1 MLLFAFLMV
10 CSLKNISS
18 VVIYIN
24 IYSLKNDSA
33 IIFPRGTK
41 PLLMTWTLTSFIYFV
56 LYGDIYGFLSS
67 QPDSSTLAGFRM
79 TEPKQWWLATW
90 PSHDSATCSLRHFWL
105 GLRGSDIQ
113 SNAVIHTH
121 PRQVCT
127 HSDLACF
134 RFLGSPPPV
143 GDANISE
150 KHCELQNLQHRH
162 NSHENTYSILL
173 RLFEFCSVCTLKY
186 SPLALNV
193 MYTKDHV
200 LWAECFCK
208 GLI

>member
-1 MLLFAFLMV
+1 MIFFAIVCISDGVFLKEYQR
-10 CSLKNISS
+10 CCCTR
-18 VVIYIN
+18 N
-24 IYSLKNDSA
+24 IYSLKTDSA

-90 PSHDSATCSLRHFWL
+90 PSHDFATCSLRHFWL

-121 PRQVCT
+121 PRQVRA

-134 RFLGSPPPV
+134 RFLGSPPTR
-143 GDANISE
+143 GWR
-150 KHCELQNLQHRH
+150 KHFREALWTSKSSAQAQQSWKYIQYL
-162 NSHENTYSILL
+162 TAFVWIL
-173 RLFEFCSVCTLKY
+173 FSMH
-186 SPLALNV
+186 P
-193 MYTKDHV
+193 
-200 LWAECFCK
+200 
-208 GLI
+208 